1 MKHKQS
7 FYTIF
12 IALVS
17 ILFASH
23 AYGLSWTKLKSN
35 DTRTLWVDKAS
46 ITEQETMRKAWLK
59 VVYAKPQKN
68 RQEPDKK
75 YNLSKVLWY
84 FKCSDQKSATSQ
96 VAQYLDK
103 QLVFSA
109 GIDDINKT
117 VFIDPVPETDVD
129 IAMRFV
135 CAYDRQKEAEM
146 LAKQKAERKAKA
158 EAKRKAEEEKK
169 KAEAARK
176 KSLEDQKKAEAAAK
190 KKAEEEKAKAEEAAL
205 TDDKHGKKKKSK
217 QKSFFEKYKS
227 KRNAKWKYNGRR
239 GPKNWGEISDEYTI
253 CGIGRNQS
261 PIDIRKTLDAK
272 LTEIKSVRKFP
283 ATTIENT
290 GNTIE
295 VTFEKGNML
304 IVDDRP
310 YHLKKLHFHQPSEH
324 TIKGKS
330 FDLEAQFIH
339 EHKNGDTSIVAVLF
353 KKGKENIK
361 LNKLWAELPTRKKR
375 PQPLSKEIT
384 PKEIIPHDKAYYRVN
399 GSLTT
404 PPCTEGV
411 KWIIKKEIQTV
422 SEAQLE
428 AFKKVLRKYNVRPT
442 QKLYGR
448 VVLE

>member
-1 MKHKQS
+1 M
-7 FYTIF
+7 
-12 IALVS
+12 
-17 ILFASH
+17 LFSSH
-23 AYGLSWTKLKSN
+23 ANALQWAKLKSN
-35 DTRTLWVDKAS
+35 KTRTLLVDKAS
-46 ITEQETMRKAWLK
+46 ISEQETMRKAWLK
-59 VVYAKPQKN
+59 IVYNKPQKN
-68 RQEPDKK
+68 RQEPDKQ

-84 FKCSDQKSATSQ
+84 FKCSEQKSATSQ

-103 QLVFSA
+103 ELVYSA
-109 GIDDINKT
+109 GIDIKKT
-117 VFIDPVPETDVD
+117 IFIDPVPETDVD

-146 LAKQKAERKAKA
+146 LAKQAADRKAKA
-158 EAKRKAEEEKK
+158 EAERKAEEEKK
-169 KAEAARK
+169 KAEEAKK
-176 KSLEDQKKAEAAAK
+176 KSLEDQKKAEEEAK
-190 KKAEEEKAKAEEAAL
+190 KKAKEEKNNAEEAAL
-205 TDDKHGKKKKSK
+205 TKDDHGKKKKSK
-217 QKSFFEKYKS
+217 QLSFFDKYKK
-227 KRNAKWKYNGRR
+227 KRGAKWKYRGRR
-239 GPKNWGEISDEYTI
+239 GPKNWGNISEEYAI

-272 LTEIKSVRKFP
+272 LEEIKSVRKFP

-304 IVDDRP
+304 IIDNRP
-310 YHLKKLHFHQPSEH
+310 YHLKTLQFHQPSEH
-324 TIKGKS
+324 TIKGKPL
-330 FDLEAQFIH
+330 DLEAQFIH
-339 EHKNGDTSIVAVLF
+339 EHKNGDTTIVAVLY

-375 PQPLSKEIT
+375 PQPLSKEVT
-384 PKEIIPHDKAYYRVN
+384 PKEIIPHDNAYYRVN

-411 KWIIKKEIQTV
+411 KWVIKKEIQTV